1 MNEKLKSKISAG
13 VISGLFVDK
22 SNFFVIKYLKNNHFT
37 HFKKTSMHSRRMRTA
52 YLLTVSPS
60 MHCAGGV
67 CSWGVSAGGC
77 LPLVPGGCVS
87 HNAMGQTPPMD
98 RILDTHF

>member
-37 HFKKTSMHSRRMRTA
+37 HFKKNKYA
-52 YLLTVSPS
+52 F
-60 MHCAGGV
+60 
-67 CSWGVSAGGC
+67 
-77 LPLVPGGCVS
+77 
-87 HNAMGQTPPMD
+87 Q
-98 RILDTHF
+98 